1 VDHYNDIKE
10 SYQTAQDSLQIRLK
24 NMELSYFYDDLTLYH
39 MIKVLQNNE
48 MLMHTAN
55 EKIEKLR
62 LYDRK
67 HNSNLIQT
75 LNMYLQCNGLKRE
88 TAEKL
93 YIVRQTLYH
102 RLEKIEQIIGSDF
115 MNYENRLCL
124 EIMLLM
130 TKQHRLKIEK

>member
-1 VDHYNDIKE
+1 
-10 SYQTAQDSLQIRLK
+10 
-24 NMELSYFYDDLTLYH
+24 
-39 MIKVLQNNE
+39 
-48 MLMHTAN
+48 MHTAN

-67 HNSNLIQT
+67 HNSNLIKT

-93 YIVRQTLYH
+93 FIVRQTLYH

-115 MNYENRLCL
+115 MKYENRICL

-130 TKQHRLKIEK
+130 TRQNFIKV